1 MNQLLS
7 SAYLSIRKNSTVEL
21 VLLGV
26 EYQLTVDDFEKS
38 KQKSYD
44 DVDLHFICVILI
56 IVEYVIMQW

>member
-44 DVDLHFICVILI
+44 DVNLHFICVILI
-56 IVEYVIMQW
+56 IVEYVIKQW